1 MTTARDETVRQLA
14 AMPVTELL
22 TIGPELAEQWL
33 GKNSRNRPLKRDKIE
48 MYARDI
54 AAGRWQVT
62 GESIKFGI
70 DGRLLDGQNRLH
82 AVIRAGKP
90 ITSLVVWGVCPDAQ
104 DVMDSGVPRSAS
116 DALSM
121 SGVTNAKR
129 VAAAARLAMAQE
141 AGLTYKSVKFT
152 NTEIQTWI
160 MENLDIT
167 EAHLVFGKDMNLIP
181 LLPAVKIYCAWR
193 FVRLDADAATE
204 FFTQLATGV
213 GITES
218 SPILAL
224 RRRLMGDYGRLRAGN
239 VAAEEAVNAVFRTWN
254 AWRQGRP
261 MERIIGV
268 SRAGVQ
274 IPDLV

>member
-22 TIGPELAEQWL
+22 TIGPALAEQWL